1 MDYSQLETFRKNENE
16 LNFLNREIVHF
27 IVKLSKLEMSD
38 ADHVYLSTAYHSIT
52 DLERIG
58 DYAENI
64 IEYADRMSASQE
76 LFSEEAISEIRTVQ
90 GLIEDLYG
98 KVMKTYV
105 NVDLMSLKEAEA
117 VEDEIDDY
125 TAEMA
130 DNHIKRIEEG
140 MCTSDI
146 GAQYLS
152 LASNAERVAD
162 HFINVAKSIRDY
174 ASLPKTLRADRLPK

>member
-1 MDYSQLETFRKNENE
+1 
-16 LNFLNREIVHF
+16 
-27 IVKLSKLEMSD
+27 MSASD
-38 ADHVYLSTAYHSIT
+38 I
-52 DLERIG
+52 ERIG

-64 IEYADRMSASQE
+64 IEYADRMNASQE
-76 LFSEEAISEIRTVQ
+76 LFSAEAISEIRTVQ

-105 NVDLMSLKEAEA
+105 NVDLATLAEAEA
-117 VEDEIDDY
+117 IEDAIDDY

-140 MCTSDI
+140 VCTSDI

-174 ASLPKTLRADRLPK
+174 ASLPKTNKVDRATAERIAK